1 MADYGLYSDSAESNK
16 PQLPDNWKSIGDLA
30 RRLVENAK

>member
-1 MADYGLYSDSAESNK
+1 MADYSPYSDSAESNK

-30 RRLVENAK
+30 RKIVGVK